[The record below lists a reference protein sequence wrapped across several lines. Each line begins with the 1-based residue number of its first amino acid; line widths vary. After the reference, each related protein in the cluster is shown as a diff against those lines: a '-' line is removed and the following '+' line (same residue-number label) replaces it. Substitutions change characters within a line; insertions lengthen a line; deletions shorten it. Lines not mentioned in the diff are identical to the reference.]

1 MKDIMSIKKRLE
13 QKSAIN
19 GKAGVAIMS
28 DMLNDEKI
36 RNLVIRHYNSITCEN
51 EMKPEIIL
59 GDVPVFSVDTEGS
72 ICLDENG
79 DPVLTLDFSKADK
92 IMDFIKKHNEKN
104 PDDTIRVRGH
114 VLVWHS
120 QTPDWFFREKY
131 DSQGAYVGKEK
142 MLKRLE
148 NYIQKVIEHYDG
160 VNSPYRGI
168 IYAWDVVNEQ
178 IEPDDFHPEKN
189 PGSVRYTCNNKN
201 TGWYNIFQGDI
212 SYITQSFVFA
222 NRYAPKDIKLFYN
235 DYNDAD
241 PVKRDAICVLL
252 RQIKDTKGA
261 RIDGMG
267 MQAHYH
273 MEFPSIEQIREA
285 VYMYSSIV
293 NEIQFTEF
301 DMQSSKS
308 YDGSDRELELERE
321 GARYKELFRTIYSLD
336 KEDKINITG
345 ITFWGT
351 HDSVS
356 WLQEAALV
364 GGGSDGNR
372 PQMPLPFD
380 DACNEKPAFWGI
392 IDA

>member
-1 MKDIMSIKKRLE
+1 MTHIL
-13 QKSAIN
+13 QKA
-19 GKAGVAIMS
+19 
-28 DMLNDEKI
+28 
-36 RNLVIRHYNSITCEN
+36 
-51 EMKPEIIL
+51 
-59 GDVPVFSVDTEGS
+59 
-72 ICLDENG
+72 
-79 DPVLTLDFSKADK
+79 
-92 IMDFIKKHNEKN
+92 
-104 PDDTIRVRGH
+104 
-114 VLVWHS
+114 
-120 QTPDWFFREKY
+120 FFRHT
-131 DSQGAYVGKEK
+131 
-142 MLKRLE
+142 L
-148 NYIQKVIEHYDG
+148 EHYDG

-273 MEFPSIEQIREA
+273 MEFPSVEQIREA

>member
-1 MKDIMSIKKRLE
+1 MGYFTRIQLPYPATAPSSGHNIPQIVTHIL
-13 QKSAIN
+13 QKA
-19 GKAGVAIMS
+19 
-28 DMLNDEKI
+28 
-36 RNLVIRHYNSITCEN
+36 
-51 EMKPEIIL
+51 
-59 GDVPVFSVDTEGS
+59 
-72 ICLDENG
+72 
-79 DPVLTLDFSKADK
+79 
-92 IMDFIKKHNEKN
+92 
-104 PDDTIRVRGH
+104 
-114 VLVWHS
+114 
-120 QTPDWFFREKY
+120 FFRHT
-131 DSQGAYVGKEK
+131 
-142 MLKRLE
+142 L
-148 NYIQKVIEHYDG
+148 EHYDG

-222 NRYAPKDIKLFYN
+222 NRYAPNDIKLFYN

-345 ITFWGT
+345 VTFWGT
-351 HDSVS
+351 HDAVS
-356 WLQEAALV
+356 WLQVAALV

>member
-1 MKDIMSIKKRLE
+1 M
-13 QKSAIN
+13 
-19 GKAGVAIMS
+19 
-28 DMLNDEKI
+28 
-36 RNLVIRHYNSITCEN
+36 
-51 EMKPEIIL
+51 
-59 GDVPVFSVDTEGS
+59 
-72 ICLDENG
+72 
-79 DPVLTLDFSKADK
+79 
-92 IMDFIKKHNEKN
+92 
-104 PDDTIRVRGH
+104 
-114 VLVWHS
+114 
-120 QTPDWFFREKY
+120 
-131 DSQGAYVGKEK
+131 
-142 MLKRLE
+142 
-148 NYIQKVIEHYDG
+148 
-160 VNSPYRGI
+160 
-168 IYAWDVVNEQ
+168 
-178 IEPDDFHPEKN
+178 
-189 PGSVRYTCNNKN
+189 
-201 TGWYNIFQGDI
+201 
-212 SYITQSFVFA
+212 
-222 NRYAPKDIKLFYN
+222 
-235 DYNDAD
+235 
-241 PVKRDAICVLL
+241 KRDAICVLL

-301 DMQSSKS
+301 DMQSSES

-345 ITFWGT
+345 VTFWGT
-351 HDSVS
+351 HDAVS
-356 WLQEAALV
+356 WLQVAALV